1 MPRPEKVQ
9 KVQALKEMVEPA
21 QALFL
26 LDFTG
31 LSVPE
36 ITELR
41 KKLREKKAVLKVVK
55 NTLARRALQE
65 TGHRKITEFL
75 VGPNALVIAYEDVV
89 EPIKVVFDFAKEVG
103 KGQLRVGEVQG
114 EVLEGKDLERLSKL
128 PPLSEMRAK
137 AVGALSAPLYGL
149 VNTLQGLLTSLVWTL
164 EALRQKREEG

>member
-1 MPRPEKVQ
+1 MPKPEKIQ

-26 LDFTG
+26 MDFTG

-41 KKLREKKAVLKVVK
+41 RKLKEKKAVLKVVK

-65 TGHRKITEFL
+65 SGHERITEFL
-75 VGPNALVIAYEDVV
+75 VGPNALLIAYEDVV
-89 EPIKVVFDFAKEVG
+89 EPVKVVFDFTKEVG
-103 KGQLRVGEVQG
+103 KGKLRVGEIQG
-114 EVLEGKDLERLSKL
+114 QVLEEADLENLSKL

-137 AVGALSAPLYGL
+137 AVGALLSPLSGL
-149 VNTLQGLLTSLVWTL
+149 VGTLQSLLSSLVWTL